1 MKDSRQIKQ
10 LKTQLRT
17 LKDEERTLEMEA
29 KEANRRWNK
38 KQNEVKEIKAEI
50 RKLETGT
57 SVNVELT
64 EHAICRYLER
74 VKGVTPEE
82 IMDEIITEDVKLMI
96 EKLGPNGKYPIKG
109 GHRLVLKN
117 NRVVTIEPAR

>member
-17 LKDEERTLEMEA
+17 LKDEERVLEIEA
-29 KEANRRWNK
+29 KEANRKWNQ
-38 KQNEVKEIKAEI
+38 KQNEVKEVKDEI
-50 RKLETGT
+50 RKLESGT
-57 SVNVELT
+57 SVNLELT

-82 IMDEIITEDVKLMI
+82 IMDEIITDDVKRMV
-96 EKLGPNGKYPIKG
+96 ETLGPNGKYPIAG
-109 GHRLVLKN
+109 GHRLVVKN
-117 NRVVTIEPAR
+117 NRIVTIEPAC